1 MMSSGHKGVHALK
14 HNILN
19 WQWKRESSLNQ
30 ELLIDVA
37 PEIEL
42 SDYRRLPSSRS
53 ESPSDLLNGEGLN
66 VEPIADLDLFFDRLY
81 KYYCENGL
89 QCIIIKWVVELLS
102 LGFTICFSG
111 VFLLFVDW
119 NGLRNAKCGIEAV
132 ESGIKPCD
140 LAKEAFHQHPL
151 TPFTFT
157 KGVILGYLGIF
168 SGYWIFTFVRF
179 CYQLKDILEIRRFY
193 YNSLQVTDREVQTM
207 PWATILEKVVQI
219 QRSQQLCVVKDLS
232 AHDIIM
238 RIMRK
243 ENYLI
248 GMLNKGILAFPISQ
262 WVPGSGP
269 AVSSAESGIRGRRNC
284 LMLPKTLEWTFN
296 WCILQSM
303 FDRNFRLQS
312 DFISNPTSLRRR
324 LMLIGIAM
332 LLLSPFSIIFMV
344 VFHFLRHAE
353 QFYNHPSIASSR
365 RWSNLS
371 RWIFRE
377 FNEVD
382 HLFKHRMNSSV
393 IHADEYLKQFPSPII
408 SIIAKFVS
416 FVSGGFA
423 AILIIIA
430 ILDESLLEGHIYGR
444 NLLWYAAVFGTVT
457 AISRAAIMEDLQVR
471 NPEGAMSLV
480 VQHTHHMP
488 KRWRGKENSDVVR
501 TEFET
506 LFQYTGMM
514 LLEEMASIFLTPF
527 LLIFVVPQ
535 RVEDILQ
542 FISNFTVD
550 VEGVGHVCSLSVFD
564 FERHGNSNYGAP
576 YNTPQTQRSSQGK
589 LEKSFLSF
597 HSSYPTWEPDAAGK
611 QFLSTLRSFRDQNLP
626 GRTRQEFRY
635 PRNWQLNLNLR
646 NQGNMG
652 GIPITGYQLGSLWI
666 VDSDQNSHPY
676 LLDWYYT
683 SRFPHTLND
692 SEDIPP
698 PTEME
703 RDRDIWRPNNQAGT
717 QAGPRFEQNW
727 GFHLDEERA
736 RTPMEPSTSTP
747 SFRESVLQQHNT
759 GHLERPVENHWWAR
773 NDHNSGGGTQASF
786 LEPPVFNHQML
797 ENIHEN
803 YSDRSSEEQEQ
814 RLDWR
819 NSQLLCRTTCIEE
832 DVAGADED
840 FNLPFNDIY
849 YTPSEETKMKS
860 QHQNHETVNDK
871 N

>member
-1 MMSSGHKGVHALK
+1 MMSSGHKGIHALK
-14 HNILN
+14 YNILN

-30 ELLIDVA
+30 ELLIDVS

-42 SDYRRLPSSRS
+42 SDYRRLPSSGS

-66 VEPIADLDLFFDRLY
+66 
-81 KYYCENGL
+81 NGL
-89 QCIIIKWVVELLS
+89 QCIIVKWMVELLS

-157 KGVILGYLGIF
+157 KGVIVGYLGIF

-179 CYQLKDILEIRRFY
+179 CYQLKDTLEIRRFY
-193 YNSLQVTDREVQTM
+193 YNSLHVTDREVQTM

-219 QRSQQLCVVKDLS
+219 QRSEQLCVVKDLS

-248 GMLNKGILAFPISQ
+248 GMLNKGILAFPIFQ

-269 AVSSAESGIRGRRNC
+269 AVSSAESGIPGRKNC
-284 LMLPKTLEWTFN
+284 LMLTKTLEWTFN

-303 FDRNFRLQS
+303 FDRNFLLQS
-312 DFISNPTSLRRR
+312 DFISNPSSLRRR
-324 LMLIGIAM
+324 LMVIGIAM
-332 LLLSPFSIIFMV
+332 LLLSPFNIIFML

-353 QFYNHPSIASSR
+353 QFYNHPTIASSR

-382 HLFKHRMNSSV
+382 HLFKHRINSSV
-393 IHADEYLKQFPSPII
+393 IYADDYLKQFPSPII
-408 SIIAKFVS
+408 SIVAKFVS
-416 FVSGGFA
+416 FVSGGFT

-457 AISRAAIMEDLQVR
+457 AISRAAIVEDLQVH

-514 LLEEMASIFLTPF
+514 LLEEMASIFLTPY

-542 FISNFTVD
+542 FISSFTVD

-564 FERHGNSNYGAP
+564 FERHGNSNYDAP

-611 QFLSTLRSFRDQNLP
+611 QFLSTLRSFRDQKLQ
-626 GRTRQEFRY
+626 GRTQQEFLY

-646 NQGNMG
+646 NQGNLG
-652 GIPITGYQLGSLWI
+652 GVPITGYQLGSLWM
-666 VDSDQNSHPY
+666 VDSDQNNHPY

-683 SRFPHTLND
+683 SRLPHTPND

-698 PTEME
+698 PPSTTEVE
-703 RDRDIWRPNNQAGT
+703 HGRDIWRPYTQADT

-727 GFHLDEERA
+727 GLHPDEERA
-736 RTPMEPSTSTP
+736 ESQMEASTSTP
-747 SFRESVLQQHNT
+747 LFRESLLQHHSK

-773 NDHNSGGGTQASF
+773 NGANSGVGPQASF
-786 LEPPVFNHQML
+786 LEPPTFNHQML

-819 NSQLLCRTTCIEE
+819 NSRMLSRTTYIEE
-832 DVAGADED
+832 DIGDADED

-849 YTPSEETKMKS
+849 YTPSEETKMKP
-860 QHQNHETVNDK
+860 QDQNHETV
-871 N
+871 